1 MESKKVYDF
10 SFDKV
15 RDQVARALRRHDA
28 QGTVADVVG
37 LSGLPRYQVEQ
48 VLPAVVSD
56 CRGQMAVTESGE
68 ILYRF
73 PQGLTN
79 PRKGFFRRFLT
90 GAGKVL
96 RALFKAW
103 IVVMLVGYFILFLLI
118 LVAAL
123 LISIGASIAKRN
135 DDRDD
140 SGGGFLAMYSV
151 TRLVEFFVLLWLYS
165 GDPDQRVRR
174 QRKPFHKAV
183 FEFVFGV
190 EDKPEIREKAERK
203 AFVALVRRNKGT
215 VSLEE
220 LMALTGKAR
229 GEADGFIS
237 RLMLEFEGEP
247 RVSDAGTLNFFFPG
261 LLKTSGDVGT
271 APNLPD
277 RPLIPFTRNPGKTNG
292 WIGFFNGFNIL
303 FGGYFL
309 AFGLQGVD
317 AVRASGDSLGILYVI
332 ATGLLSAFSGLTMAA
347 AQGWILGVL
356 GVVPVV
362 YSAFFFGIPLLRR
375 WRERRKNRQI
385 QTDNLRRRVAGKA
398 LERPSEVRLDEVE
411 PSQPLVLKEQLLRD
425 LAGDRPVDVL
435 GVNPVVYS
443 VPELE
448 REIRDLA
455 QIRKNTDLS
464 KLAIGKVVFDTEDR
478 LE

>member
-15 RDQVARALRRHDA
+15 RDQVARALRRHA
-28 QGTVADVVG
+28 NEGTVADVVG

-73 PQGLTN
+73 PQGVVN
-79 PRKGFFRRFLT
+79 PKKSLFKRFLS

-96 RALFKAW
+96 RALFKVW

-135 DDRDD
+135 DERDD
-140 SGGGFLAMYSV
+140 GGGFLAMYSV
-151 TRLVEFFVLLWLYS
+151 TRLVEFFVVLWLYS
-165 GDPDQRVRR
+165 GDPEQRVRR

-190 EDKPEIREKAERK
+190 EEKPEIREKAERK
-203 AFVALVRRNKGT
+203 AFVALVRQNKGT

-247 RVSDAGTLNFFFPG
+247 RVSDSGTLNFFFPG
-261 LLKTSGDVGT
+261 LLKTSGDAGR
-271 APNLPD
+271 APSLAD
-277 RPLIPFTRNPGKTNG
+277 KPLIPFTRNPAKTNG

-303 FGGYFL
+303 FGAYFL

-317 AVRASGDSLGILYVI
+317 AVKASGDSLGVLYVI
-332 ATGLLSAFSGLTMAA
+332 ATGLFSAFGGLTMVA

-362 YSAFFFGIPLLRR
+362 YSAFFFGIPLFRR

-385 QTDNLRRRVAGKA
+385 QIDNLRRRVAGKA
-398 LERPSEVRLDEVE
+398 LERPVEIRLDEVE
-411 PSQPLVLKEQLLRD
+411 PSQPLPLKEGLLRD

-435 GVNPVVYS
+435 GLNPVVYS

-448 REIRDLA
+448 REIKDLA
-455 QIRKNTDLS
+455 DIRKKTDLS
-464 KLAIGKVVFDTEDR
+464 KLAIGKIVFDTEDR
-478 LE
+478 IE

>member
-1 MESKKVYDF
+1 MEPKKVYDF

-15 RDQVARALRRHDA
+15 RDQVARALRRHGN

-68 ILYRF
+68 VLYRF
-73 PQGLTN
+73 PQGVVN
-79 PRKGFFRRFLT
+79 PKKSWFKRFLSGT
-90 GAGKVL
+90 GKVL
-96 RALFKAW
+96 RALFKVW
-103 IVVMLVGYFILFLLI
+103 IVVMLVGYFIMFLLI

-135 DDRDD
+135 DERDD

-165 GDPDQRVRR
+165 GDPEQRIRR

-203 AFVALVRRNKGT
+203 AFVALVRQNKGT

-220 LMALTGKAR
+220 LMALTGQAR

-237 RLMLEFEGEP
+237 RLMLEFDGEP
-247 RVSDAGTLNFFFPG
+247 RVSEAGTLNFFFPG
-261 LLKTSGDVGT
+261 LLLTSGDAGRG
-271 APNLPD
+271 PGLPD
-277 RPLIPFTRNPGKTNG
+277 KPLIPFTRNPGRTNG

-303 FGGYFL
+303 FGAYFL

-317 AVRASGDSLGILYVI
+317 GIKASGDSLGILYVI
-332 ATGLLSAFSGLTMAA
+332 ATGLLSAFGGLTMAA

-356 GVVPVV
+356 GVVPVI
-362 YSAFFFGIPLLRR
+362 YSGFFFGIPLVRR
-375 WRERRKNRQI
+375 WRERRKNRKI
-385 QTDNLRRRVAGKA
+385 ETDNLRRRVAGKV
-398 LERPSEVRLDEVE
+398 LERPADIRLDAIE
-411 PSQPLVLKEQLLRD
+411 PSQPLPLKEGLLRD
-425 LAGDRPVDVL
+425 LAGDRPVDVKGL
-435 GVNPVVYS
+435 NPVVYA

-448 REIRDLA
+448 REIKDLA
-455 QIRKNTDLS
+455 AIRKNTDLS